1 MPAFVKLDVQ
11 PDDGYIRWSWIDED
25 DQIADVTTIEFLP
38 GIDTRHGAMEA
49 VCCRY
54 VASEGTKVEDHN
66 RDVLQWVMR
75 AYVIMFQAGE
85 VDVEA
90 PHIREA
96 FLQFQRAL
104 SIPYLLEAELV
115 GMQNELVDM
124 QNEFVNMQNEF
135 VDMQNEFVDMQNEL
149 VDMQN
154 KLVNMQNELVDRQS
168 EIDAMHGFV
177 TVVENSIRNGG
188 YGVLRD

>member
-54 VASEGTKVEDHN
+54 VASEGTNVENHN

-75 AYVIMFQAGE
+75 AYVIMFQAEE

-115 GMQNELVDM
+115 GMQNELTDM
-124 QNEFVNMQNEF
+124 QNEFVYMQNE
-135 VDMQNEFVDMQNEL
+135 
-149 VDMQN
+149 
-154 KLVNMQNELVDRQS
+154 LVNMQNELVDRQS

-188 YGVLRD
+188 YGTLRD